1 MAATVVAALQQA
13 TRVAARGHAGSGRR
27 RGGSVNGFNARAAH
41 PAYPRAI
48 PGPDWLAMQI
58 SPSCPAPGGQRG
70 FTLGEVLTTLGVVGL
85 SLSLVVPSF
94 SSVSRS
100 NLRASAINE
109 LVATLH
115 VARSEAITR
124 NAPIV
129 ICPSAD
135 GLTCGRVAWDAG
147 WIRFVDANG
156 DYRADPDETVLGAA
170 PPVAGLRIQ
179 TEAFD
184 RAFGYTPSGRVAA
197 PDGGQSGG
205 DFTFCA
211 GESQADAQVL
221 RVSPLGQPVLADR
234 LVNGRE
240 PDCSLG

>member
-1 MAATVVAALQQA
+1 MP
-13 TRVAARGHAGSGRR
+13 
-27 RGGSVNGFNARAAH
+27 F
-41 PAYPRAI
+41 
-48 PGPDWLAMQI
+48 

-70 FTLGEVLTTLGVVGL
+70 FTLGEVLTTLGVLGV

-94 SSVSRS
+94 SSVTRS
-100 NLRASAINE
+100 NLRATGINE

-135 GLTCGRVAWDAG
+135 GLTCARVAWEAG
-147 WIRFVDANG
+147 WIRFVDSNG
-156 DYRADPDETVLGAA
+156 DYRADPDEAVLGAA
-170 PPVAGLRIQ
+170 PPVAGLRIR

-184 RAFGYTPSGRVAA
+184 RAFGYTPSGRVSV
-197 PDGGQSGG
+197 PEGGQAGG

-211 GESQADAQVL
+211 GLAPADAQVL
-221 RVSPLGQPVLADR
+221 RVSPLGQPALADR

>member
-1 MAATVVAALQQA
+1 MPLSA
-13 TRVAARGHAGSGRR
+13 
-27 RGGSVNGFNARAAH
+27 
-41 PAYPRAI
+41 
-48 PGPDWLAMQI
+48 
-58 SPSCPAPGGQRG
+58 SCPAPGGQRG
-70 FTLGEVLTTLGVVGL
+70 FTLGEVLTTLGVIGV

-94 SSVSRS
+94 SSVTRS
-100 NLRASAINE
+100 NLRATGINE

-135 GLTCGRVAWDAG
+135 GLTCARVAWEAG
-147 WIRFVDANG
+147 WIRFVDSNG
-156 DYRADPDETVLGAA
+156 DYRADPEETVLGAA
-170 PPVAGLRIQ
+170 PPVAGLRIR
-179 TEAFD
+179 TEEFD
-184 RAFGYTPSGRVAA
+184 RAFGYTPSGRVSV
-197 PDGGQSGG
+197 PEGGQAGG

-211 GESQADAQVL
+211 GATPADAQVL
-221 RVSPLGQPVLADR
+221 RVSPLGQPALADR